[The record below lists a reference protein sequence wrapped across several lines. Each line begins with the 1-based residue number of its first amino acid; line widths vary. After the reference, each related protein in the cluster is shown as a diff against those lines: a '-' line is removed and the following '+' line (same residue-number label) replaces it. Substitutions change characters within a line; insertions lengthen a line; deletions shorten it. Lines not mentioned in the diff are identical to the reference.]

1 MLLIYLSLSFIG
13 IIIVSFGIIKNALII
28 NITGHFIHEVIGCS
42 CMLICEVSFANFCKV
57 VLK

>member
-28 NITGHFIHEVIGCS
+28 NITGYFIHISHRVF
-42 CMLICEVSFANFCKV
+42 MYAHM
-57 VLK
+57 